1 MAKFDSKTFNPV
13 AFGKYMKAIENP
25 KLNRLRQSRAVARDS
40 RLVETFKTDS
50 QTGTVYATLPFFGL
64 IGGAPQ
70 NYDGATTLTK
80 ERTTSFEQG
89 VFTFGRMKAW
99 TEGDFSYDITG
110 GVDFMANVRSQ
121 IMDYWNEA
129 DQDTMLAILEGIFSM
144 KDTNYNKANQN
155 FVANHTLDISAS
167 GDTAT
172 TDDML
177 ISATSLNSAIQKACG
192 DHKSKFSLALMHS
205 AVATNLENLNLL
217 QHLKYTDEN
226 GVQRDLELATWNG
239 KLGVIDD
246 AMPTKE
252 EGSANK
258 HTLYSTYILG
268 DGAFGWEDVGAKVP
282 YEMVRDAFTNG
293 GEDSLVSRR
302 RTAVSVAGISYKKA
316 SQASNSPTNAELKKP
331 ENWELVND
339 GTNAINDKVIPMARI
354 ISRG

>member
-1 MAKFDSKTFNPV
+1 MAIFDSKIFNPV
-13 AFGKYMKAIENP
+13 SFGKYMQAIENP
-25 KLNRLRQSRAVARDS
+25 KLSRLRQSRAVARDE
-40 RLVETFKTDS
+40 RLIETFKTDS
-50 QTGTVYATLPFFGL
+50 QTGTVYAILPYFGL
-64 IGGAPQ
+64 IGEVPQ
-70 NYDGATTLTK
+70 NCDGATTLTK
-80 ERTTSFEQG
+80 ERTSSFEQG

-99 TEGDFSYDITG
+99 IEDDFSYDGTRN
-110 GVDFMANVRSQ
+110 VDFMANVRSQ

-144 KDTNYNKANQN
+144 KDTNCNKANQN

-167 GDTAT
+167 DDTAT

-177 ISATSLNSAIQKACG
+177 ISATSLNSAVQKVCG
-192 DHKSKFSLALMHS
+192 DHKTKFSLAFMHS
-205 AVATNLENLNLL
+205 AVAINLENLNLL

-226 GVQRDLELATWNG
+226 GVQRDLKLATWNG
-239 KLGVIDD
+239 KLVIIDD

-252 EGSANK
+252 EGAMNK
-258 HTLYSTYILG
+258 HTLYTTYILG

-282 YEMVRDAFTNG
+282 YEMVRNSFTNS
-293 GEDSLVSRR
+293 GEDTLVSRR

-316 SQASNSPTNAELKKP
+316 SQASKGLTNEDLKKT

-339 GTNAINDKVIPMARI
+339 GTNAISDKVIPMARI